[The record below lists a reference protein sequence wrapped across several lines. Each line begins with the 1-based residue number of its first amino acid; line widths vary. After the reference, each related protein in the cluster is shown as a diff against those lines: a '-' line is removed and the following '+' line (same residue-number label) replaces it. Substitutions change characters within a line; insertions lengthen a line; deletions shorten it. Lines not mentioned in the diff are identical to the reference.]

1 MRQTT
6 SLLLFSLMLGAAP
19 GALMAQ
25 EAEQKGPP
33 AQMDEGDEIVVTGAV
48 QRGAVPGDSTMI
60 DALAP
65 ALAALPDGVGAAAA
79 AARTGADNNATITKA
94 KAGRPAYLPEQ
105 NLKGVNDPGAE
116 AVARLFE
123 SLSA

>member
-33 AQMDEGDEIVVTGAV
+33 AQMDE
-48 QRGAVPGDSTMI
+48 
-60 DALAP
+60 
-65 ALAALPDGVGAAAA
+65 
-79 AARTGADNNATITKA
+79 AT
-94 KAGRPAYLPEQ
+94 
-105 NLKGVNDPGAE
+105 
-116 AVARLFE
+116 RL
-123 SLSA
+123 S